1 MIIITLLLLNYIIA
15 KLLVKLT
22 IKLSSIYVQNSQIL
36 APTIKKEMY
45 EIAIGWL
52 VYNIPLTTS
61 LGMPKL

>member
-1 MIIITLLLLNYIIA
+1 MTRGDQRERDRAKNLKKNQQDKKGKGSSLPEGITI
-15 KLLVKLT
+15 T
-22 IKLSSIYVQNSQIL
+22 Q
-36 APTIKKEMY
+36 KKEMY